1 MSNQMLQVG
10 DRVVVVPRSGS
21 MASVQISGR
30 VLAAKGS
37 DALRVSWDLDGRNPF
52 QKGDEFLVI
61 GRDIRRRGM
70 YMSGDM
76 TSANLVLREAAGD
89 GRSNRRFARVESMLK
104 FSWRSLHAGEVD
116 SLEFKV
122 RDAVGLRQRVSTESA
137 AAPKTQLGD
146 YLEKRLSVLEELLR
160 QVLDR
165 LEAQD
170 PTDSEMTEG
179 LCDLSG
185 SGMVF
190 PVDHGH
196 YQVAVAFTA
205 ISPVDQESIVRY
217 NFQVERSRRR
227 KAVEGE
233 GQHTE
238 FSGEMPALTLSE
250 SKDLA
255 RCPLQVGDF
264 VELSLTLPLEVP
276 AEIRVV
282 ARVVRLESG
291 DND

>member
-1 MSNQMLQVG
+1 MNFGGAPAAHSKL
-10 DRVVVVPRSGS
+10 
-21 MASVQISGR
+21 ASTYS
-30 VLAAKGS
+30 
-37 DALRVSWDLDGRNPF
+37 
-52 QKGDEFLVI
+52 
-61 GRDIRRRGM
+61 
-70 YMSGDM
+70 
-76 TSANLVLREAAGD
+76 T
-89 GRSNRRFARVESMLK
+89 
-104 FSWRSLHAGEVD
+104 HAEP
-116 SLEFKV
+116 
-122 RDAVGLRQRVSTESA
+122 
-137 AAPKTQLGD
+137 APPK
-146 YLEKRLSVLEELLR
+146 
-160 QVLDR
+160 
-165 LEAQD
+165 
-170 PTDSEMTEG
+170 
-179 LCDLSG
+179 
-185 SGMVF
+185 
-190 PVDHGH
+190 
-196 YQVAVAFTA
+196 VAVAFTA

-255 RCPLQVGDF
+255 RCPIQVSDF